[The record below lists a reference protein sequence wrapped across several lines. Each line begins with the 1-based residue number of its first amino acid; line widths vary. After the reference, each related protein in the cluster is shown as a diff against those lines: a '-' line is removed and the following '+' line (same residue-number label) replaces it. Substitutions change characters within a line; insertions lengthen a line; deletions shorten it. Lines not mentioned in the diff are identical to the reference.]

1 MAKMAVGSARAAA
14 GWSTAVARPL
24 TVAATG
30 TTMMVTRAERGAEGL
45 AEMAVVAVAT
55 ATRKAVARGAAEDE
69 AAAVETA
76 RATQETAAVAAGVV
90 MLVAVG

>member
-1 MAKMAVGSARAAA
+1 MAVGSARAAA

-55 ATRKAVARGAAEDE
+55 ATDATTAPQMQPAV
-69 AAAVETA
+69 VTPTA
-76 RATQETAAVAAGVV
+76 LSPTSPTNITSANGFVPPCRDDGR
-90 MLVAVG
+90 